1 MRSLDNA
8 RVTVMGLGRFGGG
21 LGVTQWLAA
30 RGAQVL
36 VTDMKPAETFTEELA
51 TLAPLTRSGQVTLRL
66 GEHNVSDFTTCD
78 LVVAN
83 AAVPTPWNNRFLR
96 AAQAAGIEVT
106 TEISLLV
113 ANLPRETRDSRT
125 IAITGSVGKSTTTAM
140 IAHALRNAGID
151 TKVGGNLGGSLLND
165 LTTITP
171 ETWIVL
177 ELSSAQLHWIET
189 TTPFSPRIAVVTAF
203 AENHLDW
210 HGDLTHYRESKR
222 HILRHQRAG
231 DIAIIA
237 RELDDWLPSVQP
249 GVRVI
254 RPQIADITGDMILPG
269 DHNRANAAAALTA
282 CTAAIPTLPADRIRE
297 SLRTY
302 PGLEHRLEFVREVAG
317 VKYYNDSKSTTPGAT
332 LTALAAIGAATPL
345 ARVHLIA
352 GGYDKKVSLRD
363 LADLAHKVAGV
374 YAIGATAPIIVQE
387 SAGKAKDCGTL
398 AHAFIEIKQ
407 RVKPGDVVLLS
418 PGCASWGQFDN
429 FEQRGEQF
437 KQLVE
442 GAS

>member
-1 MRSLDNA
+1 
-8 RVTVMGLGRFGGG
+8 MGLGRFGGG

-83 AAVPTPWNNRFLR
+83 AAVPTPWDNRYLR

-113 ANLPRETRDSRT
+113 ANLPAETRERRT

-140 IAHALRNAGID
+140 IAHALREAGVD
-151 TKVGGNLGGSLLND
+151 AKVGGNLGGSLLND
-165 LTTITP
+165 LPTITP
-171 ETWIVL
+171 RTWIVL

-189 TTPFSPRIAVVTAF
+189 TTPFSPPVAVVTAF

-210 HGDLTHYRESKR
+210 HGDLNHYRESKR

-231 DIAIIA
+231 DTAIIA
-237 RELDDWLPSVQP
+237 RELDDWLPSVRP
-249 GVRVI
+249 GVRVV
-254 RPQIADITGDMILPG
+254 RPRPTDVQGEMTLPG
-269 DHNRANAAAALTA
+269 EHNRANAAAALAA
-282 CTAAIPTLPADRIRE
+282 CMAAVP
-297 SLRTY
+297 SLDAGRVCSSLCSY
-302 PGLEHRLEFVREVAG
+302 RGLEHRLEFVREVDG

-332 LTALAAIGAATPL
+332 LTALAAIGGATPL

-352 GGYDKKVSLRD
+352 GGYDKKVSLRELGD
-363 LADLAHKVAGV
+363 VASQVAGV

-387 SAGKAKDCGTL
+387 SAGKATDCGTL
-398 AHAFIEIKQ
+398 AQAFVEIKQ

-437 KQLVE
+437 KRLVE
-442 GAS
+442 GT

>member
-21 LGVTQWLAA
+21 LGVTQWLAS

-51 TLAPLTRSGQVTLRL
+51 ALAPLIRSGQVTLRL

-113 ANLPRETRDSRT
+113 ANLPRETRENRT
-125 IAITGSVGKSTTTAM
+125 VAITGSVGKSTTTAM
-140 IAHALRNAGID
+140 IAHALNACNID
-151 TKVGGNLGGSLLND
+151 VKVGGNLGGSLLAD
-165 LTTITP
+165 LATITSD
-171 ETWIVL
+171 TWLVL

-189 TTPFSPRIAVVTAF
+189 TTPFSPRVAVVTAF
-203 AENHLDW
+203 VENHLDW
-210 HGDLTHYRESKR
+210 HGDLTHYRECKR

-231 DIAIIA
+231 DTTIIA

-254 RPQIADITGDMILPG
+254 RPQASDVPGTMTLPG
-269 DHNRANAAAALTA
+269 EHNRANAAAAFAA
-282 CTAAIPTLPADRIRE
+282 CLSAIPTLDTSRVRDA
-297 SLRTY
+297 LRTY
-302 PGLEHRLEFVREVAG
+302 KGLEHRLEFVREIAG
-317 VKYYNDSKSTTPGAT
+317 VKYFNDSKSTTPGAT
-332 LTALAAIGAATPL
+332 LTALAAIATSTPL
-345 ARVHLIA
+345 QRIHLIA

-363 LADLAHKVAGV
+363 LGELAHQVAGV

-387 SAGKAKDCGTL
+387 SAGKAQDCGDL

-442 GAS
+442 GVE

>member
-21 LGVTQWLAA
+21 LGVTQWLAS

-51 TLAPLTRSGQVTLRL
+51 ALAPLIRSGQVTLRL

-96 AAQAAGIEVT
+96 AAQAARIEVT

-113 ANLPRETRDSRT
+113 ANLPRETRENRT

-140 IAHALRNAGID
+140 IAHALSACNID
-151 TKVGGNLGGSLLND
+151 VKVGGNLGGSLLTD
-165 LTTITP
+165 LATITSD
-171 ETWIVL
+171 TWLVL

-189 TTPFSPRIAVVTAF
+189 TTPFSPRVAVVTAF
-203 AENHLDW
+203 VENHLDW
-210 HGDLTHYRESKR
+210 HGDLAHYRESKR

-231 DIAIIA
+231 DTAIIA

-254 RPQIADITGDMILPG
+254 RPQVSDISGTMTLPG
-269 DHNRANAAAALTA
+269 EHNRANAAAALAA
-282 CTAAIPTLPADRIRE
+282 CLSAIPTLDANRVRDA
-297 SLRTY
+297 LRTY
-302 PGLEHRLEFVREVAG
+302 KGLEHRLEFVREVAG
-317 VKYYNDSKSTTPGAT
+317 VRYFNDSKSTTPGAT
-332 LTALAAIGAATPL
+332 LTALAAIATSTPL
-345 ARVHLIA
+345 QRVHLIA

-363 LADLAHKVAGV
+363 LGELAHQVAGV

-387 SAGKAKDCGTL
+387 SAGKAKDCGDL
-398 AHAFIEIKQ
+398 ARAFVEVKQ

-442 GAS
+442 GVE

>member
-36 VTDMKPAETFTEELA
+36 VTDVKPAETFVEELA
-51 TLAPLTRSGQVTLRL
+51 ALEPLTRSGQVTLRL

-96 AAQAAGIEVT
+96 AAQAAGIELT

-113 ANLPRETRDSRT
+113 ASLPRDTRERRT

-140 IAHALRNAGID
+140 IAHALRDAGVD
-151 TKVGGNLGGSLLND
+151 TKVGGNLGGSLLNE
-165 LTTITP
+165 LESITSD
-171 ETWIVL
+171 TWIVL

-189 TTPFSPRIAVVTAF
+189 TVPFSPPIAVVTAF

-231 DIAIIA
+231 DTAVIAN
-237 RELDDWLPSVQP
+237 ELDDWLPSVQP
-249 GVRVI
+249 DVSVV
-254 RPQIADITGDMILPG
+254 RPQPADVPGEMILPG
-269 DHNRANAAAALTA
+269 EHNRANAAAALAA
-282 CTAAIPTLPADRIRE
+282 CKAAVPAIDLARVRA
-297 SLRTY
+297 SLRAY
-302 PGLEHRLEFVREVAG
+302 PGLEHRLEFVSEIAG

-345 ARVHLIA
+345 SRVHLIA

-363 LADLAHKVAGV
+363 LGDLASKIAGV

-398 AHAFIEIKQ
+398 AGAFVEIKKS
-407 RVKPGDVVLLS
+407 VKPGDVVLLS

-437 KQLVE
+437 KRLVK
-442 GAS
+442 GI

>member
-1 MRSLDNA
+1 MRSFDNA

-36 VTDMKPAETFTEELA
+36 VTDVKPAETFIEELA
-51 TLAPLTRSGQVTLRL
+51 ALDPLTRSGQVTLRL

-83 AAVPTPWNNRFLR
+83 AAVPTPWSNRFLR

-113 ANLPRETRDSRT
+113 ASLPRETRERRT

-140 IAHALRNAGID
+140 IAHALRDAGVD

-165 LTTITP
+165 LETVAP
-171 ETWIVL
+171 DTWIVL

-189 TTPFSPRIAVVTAF
+189 TTPFSPPIAVVTAF

-231 DIAIIA
+231 DTAVIAK
-237 RELDDWLPSVQP
+237 ELDDWLPSVQP
-249 GVRVI
+249 GVRVV
-254 RPQIADITGDMILPG
+254 RPQPADVPGEMILPG
-269 DHNRANAAAALTA
+269 EHNRANAAAALAA
-282 CTAAIPTLPADRIRE
+282 CTAAVPTIDVARVRA
-297 SLRTY
+297 SLRAY
-302 PGLEHRLEFVREVAG
+302 PGLEHRLEFVSEIAG

-345 ARVHLIA
+345 SRVHLIA

-363 LADLAHKVAGV
+363 LGDLANKIAGV

-387 SAGKAKDCGTL
+387 SAGRAKDCGTL
-398 AHAFIEIKQ
+398 ASAFVEIKKS
-407 RVKPGDVVLLS
+407 VKPGDVVLLS

-437 KQLVE
+437 KRLVK
-442 GAS
+442 GT